1 MFRTSLLA
9 TAAMIGG
16 VAIGAFAFRPD
27 LVSAQSVTAE
37 KTAGDTN
44 TYEQLNL
51 FGEVFERIR
60 SSYVE
65 PVKDSSLDEQGRVTL
80 LEEKEDVLVQTFTAI
95 RDGIVEYLNS

>member
-9 TAAMIGG
+9 TAALIGG

-27 LVSAQSVTAE
+27 LVSAQSVTAD
-37 KTAGDTN
+37 KNNGDTN

-65 PVKDSSLDEQGRVTL
+65 PVKTTRWSKARS
-80 LEEKEDVLVQTFTAI
+80 TAC
-95 RDGIVEYLNS
+95 LAASTPTPPT